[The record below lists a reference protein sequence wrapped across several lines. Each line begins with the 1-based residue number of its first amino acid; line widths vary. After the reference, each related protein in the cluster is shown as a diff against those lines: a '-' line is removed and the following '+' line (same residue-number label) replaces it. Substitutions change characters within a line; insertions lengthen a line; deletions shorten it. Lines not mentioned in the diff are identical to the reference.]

1 MRRFLLVLLVPLI
14 LQGCASKVPVQRQE
28 CYEPAV
34 HIVTNKDLAEAVQE
48 LQTAIRLCNAFG
60 QEQ

>member
-14 LQGCASKVPVQRQE
+14 LQGCASKVTVQRE

-48 LQTAIRLCNAFG
+48 LQTAIRLCNALG